1 MAVEQGINS
10 LQMAHELEI
19 VQNVANTTVWNSN
32 VLIWSGEGACI
43 QGNKKIEHLK
53 LETKI
58 AFFSTR
64 HELLVHLDY
73 GPFPW

>member
-10 LQMAHELEI
+10 LQMADELEI
-19 VQNVANTTVWNSN
+19 VQNVAN

-43 QGNKKIEHLK
+43 QGNKKIEHLL

>member
-1 MAVEQGINS
+1 MAD
-10 LQMAHELEI
+10 ELEI

-43 QGNKKIEHLK
+43 QGKKKIEHLI